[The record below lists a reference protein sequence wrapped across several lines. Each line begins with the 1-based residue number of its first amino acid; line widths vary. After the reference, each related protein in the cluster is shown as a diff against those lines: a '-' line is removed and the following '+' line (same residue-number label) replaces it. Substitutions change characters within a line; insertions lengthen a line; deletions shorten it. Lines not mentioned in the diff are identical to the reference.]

1 MNEGFVSFVS
11 QNRGGRPPK
20 LALEPVIRA
29 LSDTASS
36 VTRAAIR
43 LGCHRR
49 TLHRFIKNHPE
60 VQDHRK
66 QVIEEVCDEAR
77 SNIIRAV
84 MARNLVRFVQVSEN
98 PPSRL
103 GMTRPPSIGE

>member
-66 QVIEEVCDEAR
+66 QVIEEVCDDAV
-77 SNIIRAV
+77 SNIVRAV
-84 MARNLVRFVQVSEN
+84 RARNLYASVKWLKS
-98 PPSRL
+98 PPSPL
-103 GMTRPPSIGE
+103 GMTRPPNIGE

>member
-1 MNEGFVSFVS
+1 VIPVP

-29 LSDTASS
+29 LSDTASN

-49 TLHRFIKNHPE
+49 TLHRFIEKHPE

-66 QVIEEVCDEAR
+66 QVIEEVCDEAVKTATG
-77 SNIIRAV
+77 AV
-84 MARNLVRFVQVSEN
+84 EN
-98 PPSRL
+98 RR
-103 GMTRPPSIGE
+103 M

>member
-1 MNEGFVSFVS
+1 MTKQLGVSGEGFVSFVS

-20 LALEPVIRA
+20 LALEPVIKA
-29 LSDTASS
+29 LSNTANS
-36 VTRAAIR
+36 VTKASIQ

-49 TLHRFIKNHPE
+49 TLHRFIQKHPD

-84 MARNLVRFVQVSEN
+84 MARNLYASFKWLKAHH
-98 PPSRL
+98 PDWA
-103 GMTRPPSIGE
+103 